1 MNDVEIFGIRGKAKP
16 DPEAASRRRAWTE
29 AVGRLCLNAD
39 FQLFVN
45 TVLADC
51 SLYARSE
58 NPRTEFGQGITA
70 TANRIRN
77 MMLEAPEA
85 VDLLARIDRIELVA
99 YHKRLVAERDN
110 KETENG

>member
-1 MNDVEIFGIRGKAKP
+1 MTDDIFGARGKAKP

-29 AVGRLCLNAD
+29 AVGRLCANAD
-39 FQLFVN
+39 FQTFLD
-45 TVLADC
+45 TVFADC
-51 SLYARSE
+51 ALYARSE

-85 VDLLARIDRIELVA
+85 VDLLARIDRIELAA
-99 YHKRLVAERDN
+99 YHKRLAAERDKN
-110 KETENG
+110 ETENSK